1 MSKVSEVTA
10 ALSGIGCPVK
20 YQYYLGTEPD
30 FYATF
35 FFYDET
41 GALSNDDVEQ
51 LTNYYLQVDIW
62 SKPVSNKYTSYEPTE
77 KLIKSVLGPI
87 GYDRTGAYDLPDPAT
102 KIMHRAVRFKKIDVP
117 DL

>member
-1 MSKVSEVTA
+1 MSKVSEVMT

-30 FYATF
+30 FYVTF

-41 GALSNDDVEQ
+41 GALSGDDVEQ

-62 SKPVSNKYTSYEPTE
+62 SKPVSYKYTSYEPTE
-77 KLIKSVLGPI
+77 KLIKAGLETV
-87 GYDRTGAYDLPDPAT
+87 GYSRTGAYDLPDPTT
-102 KIMHRAVRFKKIDVP
+102 KIMHRAVRFRKIDVP